1 MLQQCASVVLHHNSI
16 NHQSIIITAM
26 KTFTITGYN
35 RNNNAVLTLTYNT
48 AEFTKSMMQNAMDRI
63 QLFSA
68 SPLRF
73 EIKEI

>member
-1 MLQQCASVVLHHNSI
+1 
-16 NHQSIIITAM
+16 M
-26 KTFTITGYN
+26 KTFSITGYN

>member
-1 MLQQCASVVLHHNSI
+1 LVGNYLPNYICAI
-16 NHQSIIITAM
+16 NQTLKHKAM
-26 KTFTITGYN
+26 KKFTITGYN
-35 RNNNAVLTLTYNT
+35 RNNNVVQTLTYNT
-48 AEFTKSMMQNAMDRI
+48 EALTESMKRSAMNTI